1 MGYYTTKRGEE
12 VVELLQLALSH
23 YETEKKDLLLKVDDN
38 ISPYLPLK
46 EQPNESKW
54 TIGTSNLGYSPSYW
68 FKSKSFWS
76 GEEDIKT
83 STGLAA
89 RKEEINKAVDN
100 YIEACTLVYNENLP
114 IIEHNKKVVEKIK
127 ALMKVTGIPDTYSK
141 SYFKTSRSRT
151 KTTETTRAGYLQDID
166 RLIKTS
172 QPAIPSKDSLLSGME
187 TYYNKRLAEAR
198 QEETKAEREQQEK
211 EELHKIALLRAKYTP
226 EDASS
231 DAWEIREA
239 ILSKDKYL
247 RLAYYLEK
255 NRGDWNDGYDYAAT
269 GLNGFVVEDGNSL
282 DQDIYDCINECIESG
297 NNGDID
303 GRIFRDCEYNYSR
316 LYGFVTSQALLD
328 DLDKLKAWNNE
339 D

>member
-1 MGYYTTKRGEE
+1 MSYWATKKGEE
-12 VVELLQLALSH
+12 VVELLHLALSH
-23 YETEKKDLLLKVDDN
+23 YETEKKDLLFKVDDN

-46 EQPNESKW
+46 EQPNKSKW

-68 FKSKSFWS
+68 FKSKGYWS
-76 GEEDIKT
+76 REEDIKT
-83 STGLAA
+83 SSGLAI
-89 RKEEINKAVDN
+89 RKEEINKVVDS

-127 ALMKVTGIPDTYSK
+127 ALMKATGIPDTYSK
-141 SYFKTSRSRT
+141 SYFKTTRSRT
-151 KTTETTRAGYLQDID
+151 KTTETSKAGYLQDID
-166 RLIKTS
+166 RLIKTF

-187 TYYNKRLAEAR
+187 AYYNKRLAE
-198 QEETKAEREQQEK
+198 
-211 EELHKIALLRAKYTP
+211 
-226 EDASS
+226 
-231 DAWEIREA
+231 EIREA

-269 GLNGFVVEDGNSL
+269 GLHGFVVEEGNSL

-297 NNGDID
+297 NDGDID

-328 DLDKLKAWNNE
+328 DLDKLKAWNSE